1 MAADP
6 SRAVSD
12 DIAADARM
20 KLTCSHGGRLA
31 PSGPDG
37 AQRYVGGETR
47 VLVVPRTVSFRDL
60 AASLSSEMAGGAEV
74 RAVRHR
80 LADAGLDD
88 VVVTVTC
95 DDELAHLCDEYDRL
109 HATRPAVGFRV
120 FVDTAAAPPAS
131 GSGVAAHQ
139 QHRAAASGGLPP
151 LAPRL
156 RGVKSEQALAGCAQ
170 LCRRPP
176 AYPVPLRRVQSAKEL
191 ARVGGVR
198 PSCDHRGHQCPFFVS
213 QRQDLFAPAPPYM
226 SRSNVS
232 AVSVEAKAKAKA
244 MSRAEPRLQ
253 RVQSE
258 QALAGSAQLR
268 RRPLANPVPLLAPVL
283 GPPMPVLRLP
293 ASRCVRACASVH
305 VQEELQRRVR

>member
-131 GSGVAAHQ
+131 GSGVAAH
-139 QHRAAASGGLPP
+139 
-151 LAPRL
+151 RL

-176 AYPVPLRRVQSAKEL
+176 AYPVPLRRVQSAQEL

-293 ASRCVRACASVH
+293 ASRCVRACAPVH